1 MGGRGG
7 AETFSPCRAG
17 TDCATPPLGS
27 APPVPFHTPTP
38 MLTVRSFVVSP
49 FAENTY
55 VLSEGGEA
63 ALVDPGTAT
72 REERRRV
79 EDYLEAEGLTVRH
92 LLLTHGHLDHVF
104 GCAHFART
112 LGGAAEHGGWQMH
125 PADGP
130 LLQNAAVQ
138 GEMYGVRVDP
148 PPPAAHD
155 LADGDTVAVGGAAL
169 RVLWVPGHSP
179 GSVAFYSEAD
189 GLLVGGDVLFQGSVG
204 RTDLWQGD
212 LDTLLASIRDRVLTL
227 PDDTTVHAGHGPATT
242 VGAERRANPFLR
254 DL

>member
-1 MGGRGG
+1 M
-7 AETFSPCRAG
+7 P
-17 TDCATPPLGS
+17 
-27 APPVPFHTPTP
+27 
-38 MLTVRSFVVSP
+38 LTVRSFVVSP

-55 VLSEGGEA
+55 VLSAGGEA

-72 REERRRV
+72 REERRLV

-138 GEMYGVRVDP
+138 GETFGVRVDP

-155 LADGDTVAVGGAAL
+155 LADGDTLAVGGVAL
-169 RVLWVPGHSP
+169 RVVHVPGHSP
-179 GSVAFYSEAD
+179 GSVAFYDEA
-189 GLLVGGDVLFQGSVG
+189 GGQLVGGDVLFQGSIG

-227 PDDTTVHAGHGPATT
+227 PDDTAVHSGHGPATT
-242 VGAERRANPFLR
+242 VGAERRSNPFLR